1 MLSPPAATFFPGKK
15 WVPRWRTKIWPAF
28 TACPEAIFT
37 PRYLGCES
45 LPSLV
50 EPVAL
55 DVAMIPI
62 LSEIKEFVKTNE
74 ANIVLGI
81 GVVLVS
87 LISFA
92 AGYLVAQEQLKVP
105 IHIEQSYGEQ

>member
-1 MLSPPAATFFPGKK
+1 MLSK
-15 WVPRWRTKIWPAF
+15 
-28 TACPEAIFT
+28 
-37 PRYLGCES
+37 
-45 LPSLV
+45 
-50 EPVAL
+50 
-55 DVAMIPI
+55 
-62 LSEIKEFVKTNE
+62 IKEFVKTNE

-81 GVVLVS
+81 GVALVS